1 MGIIEIVRS
10 RSLTFSQHIAMKKQA
25 SATFEEQ
32 LARLEEIVQVLD
44 AGTVPLDEMLTL
56 YAEGMELTKRCT
68 AALNE
73 AEHKVTILQQQ
84 PPD

>member
-1 MGIIEIVRS
+1 
-10 RSLTFSQHIAMKKQA
+10 MKNKHA

-68 AALNE
+68 TALNE

-84 PPD
+84 SQQA